1 MSKHLLANGYR
12 IISLSGQAGQA
23 EQEKQEDDLSRYLIK
38 ELIAFLYEI
47 PSDEILS
54 LLEEKYVCHNL
65 IVKFQNAVK

>member
-1 MSKHLLANGYR
+1 MSKYLLANGYR

-23 EQEKQEDDLSRYLIK
+23 EQEKLEDDLSRYLIK

-65 IVKFQNAVK
+65 IVKF